1 MTEISAKIVCDSVS
15 PAGKRITTM
24 QLKYPRFV
32 HAEFMTHR
40 LFSRNAS
47 SSRAIP
53 VNKIIEQ
60 VEIDP
65 ALPIHWGANQPG
77 MQASQE
83 VEAFAQEL
91 CEEGWLDARDQ
102 VVYIVRQL
110 VNMGLHKQVANR
122 LLEPWHHI
130 SVVCTATE
138 YDNFFALR
146 RHPDAQPEIKALANE
161 MWDAV
166 QDSTPTRLEFGE
178 WHLPYI
184 MENEK
189 DSPGNYGTR
198 LRNEWDLLRASVAR
212 CARVSYLN
220 HDQSTPDLKK
230 DIGLYQRLF
239 ESKHLSPFEHQAQP
253 LTNPDDW
260 SGNFKGWLQ
269 FRKSIKGEHQ
279 DNYEE

>member
-1 MTEISAKIVCDSVS
+1 MPHNSGMTEISAQIVCDSVS
-15 PAGKRITTM
+15 PTGKRITTM

-60 VEIDP
+60 VETNP
-65 ALPIHWGANQPG
+65 AMPIHWGANQPG
-77 MQASQE
+77 MQAFQE
-83 VEAFAQEL
+83 VKDSAQE
-91 CEEGWLDARDQ
+91 CCRQGWLDARDQ
-102 VVYIVRQL
+102 VVCVVRQL
-110 VNMGLHKQVANR
+110 VDMGLHKQVANR

-146 RHPDAQPEIKALANE
+146 RHPEAQPEIKALADE
-161 MWDAV
+161 MWNAV
-166 QDSTPTRLEFGE
+166 QNSTPRRLGFGE

-184 MENEK
+184 KEEESNG
-189 DSPGNYGTR
+189 DI
-198 LRNEWDLLRASVAR
+198 WDLLKASVAR

-230 DIGLYQRLF
+230 DVGLYKRLF
-239 ESKHLSPFEHQAQP
+239 DSKHMSPFEHQAQP
-253 LTNPDDW
+253 MTNPGDW
-260 SGNFKGWLQ
+260 SGNFQGWMQL
-269 FRKSIKGEHQ
+269 RKTIKGEHQ
-279 DNYEE
+279 DSN